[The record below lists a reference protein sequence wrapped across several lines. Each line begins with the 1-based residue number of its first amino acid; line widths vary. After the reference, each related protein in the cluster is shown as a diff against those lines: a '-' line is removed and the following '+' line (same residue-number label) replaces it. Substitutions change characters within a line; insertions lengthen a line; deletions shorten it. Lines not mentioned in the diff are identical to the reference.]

1 MSLEVD
7 NRHTELP
14 IPYQRHEDEQ
24 VSNGYN
30 AYDSKASPPPDAQ
43 DRLIRRLRRTIHG
56 LTIGLV
62 LAIALAVV
70 TAGVAGSL
78 AAKRK
83 QSTVAPA

>member
-7 NRHTELP
+7 NRYIESP
-14 IPYQRHEDEQ
+14 IPYQKQEDKE

-30 AYDSKASPPPDAQ
+30 AYDSKASPSPEEQ
-43 DRLIRRLRRTIHG
+43 NRLIRRLRRTIHG
-56 LTIGLV
+56 LMIGLV

-83 QSTVAPA
+83 QSTVVPA

>member
-7 NRHTELP
+7 NRHIESP
-14 IPYQRHEDEQ
+14 IPFQKHEDKE

-30 AYDSKASPPPDAQ
+30 AYDSKAFEPPEAQ

-56 LTIGLV
+56 LAIGLV

-83 QSTVAPA
+83 QSTVVPA